1 MSVSNK
7 QEMGER
13 INERMTDL
21 NLSNVAVAD
30 FVGLS
35 KVAVG
40 KWRKGETEPTGTNL
54 GTCSQSFQ

>member
-35 KVAVG
+35 KHVDIIV
-40 KWRKGETEPTGTNL
+40 NYN
-54 GTCSQSFQ
+54 